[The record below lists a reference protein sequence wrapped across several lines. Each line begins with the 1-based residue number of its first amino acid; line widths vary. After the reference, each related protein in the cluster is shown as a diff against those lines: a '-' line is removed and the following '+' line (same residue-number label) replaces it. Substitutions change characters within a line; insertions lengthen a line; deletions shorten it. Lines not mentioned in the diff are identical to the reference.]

1 MLTKSIDEFSN
12 FEQCETLLHLGF
24 PYLLKVLHA
33 PSPEEKYQL
42 LKPHLIPS
50 YGCAPYFL
58 TRALEVDVYLVQ
70 GDGHRRRR
78 VAFEGNNET
87 GPNAAWVWS
96 KHGRDREDQE
106 TWYEEE
112 AEEFREWGYVM
123 WDAGR
128 LRGWGFVEQSNWRG

>member
-1 MLTKSIDEFSN
+1 VLTKSIDEFSN

-33 PSPEEKYQL
+33 TSPEEKYQL
-42 LKPHLIPS
+42 LKPHLTPS

-78 VAFEGNNET
+78 VAFEGDNET

-96 KHGRDREDQE
+96 KHGRDREEQE
-106 TWYEEE
+106 
-112 AEEFREWGYVM
+112 GYVM